1 MAGSEKIVFCTGGGC
16 TAKLG
21 AGVLSRILEKLPRG
35 EQDPNLLVGYDSKDD
50 AAVYRITDELAFV
63 QTVDF
68 FPPMVDDPYTFGQI
82 AAANALSDIYAM
94 GGEVK
99 TALNLVCFPES
110 MDLNVLGEILRG
122 GAEGSQRS
130 ILLQIR
136 LPRLVAAL
144 ILGGALSVSGYL
156 LQTFFHNPI
165 ASPFVLGISSGAK
178 LTIAVTM
185 IALLSRGHTAS
196 SAALIAVAFLGA
208 MVSMGFVLAVSQKVR
223 HMSMLVVCGVMIGY
237 ICSAATDLL
246 VTFADDSNIV
256 NLHNWSMGSFSGMS
270 WENVRTMA
278 LVCGAALVLS
288 FFLSKPIRAYQLGE
302 VYAQNMGVAL
312 KAFRTALILLS
323 SILSACVTAF
333 AGPISFV
340 GIAVPHL
347 MKSLFHSAEP
357 LLLIPACFLGGGAF
371 CLMCDLIARTA
382 FAPTEVSIS
391 SVTAVFGAPIVIY
404 MMIHRKAA

>member
-1 MAGSEKIVFCTGGGC
+1 ME
-16 TAKLG
+16 
-21 AGVLSRILEKLPRG
+21 RR
-35 EQDPNLLVGYDSKDD
+35 
-50 AAVYRITDELAFV
+50 
-63 QTVDF
+63 
-68 FPPMVDDPYTFGQI
+68 
-82 AAANALSDIYAM
+82 
-94 GGEVK
+94 
-99 TALNLVCFPES
+99 
-110 MDLNVLGEILRG
+110 
-122 GAEGSQRS
+122 
-130 ILLQIR
+130 
-136 LPRLVAAL
+136 
-144 ILGGALSVSGYL
+144 
-156 LQTFFHNPI
+156 
-165 ASPFVLGISSGAK
+165 
-178 LTIAVTM
+178 
-185 IALLSRGHTAS
+185 
-196 SAALIAVAFLGA
+196 
-208 MVSMGFVLAVSQKVR
+208 
-223 HMSMLVVCGVMIGY
+223 
-237 ICSAATDLL
+237 SAATDLL

-391 SVTAVFGAPIVIY
+391 SVTAIFGAPVVIY
-404 MMIHRKAA
+404 MMVRRKAG